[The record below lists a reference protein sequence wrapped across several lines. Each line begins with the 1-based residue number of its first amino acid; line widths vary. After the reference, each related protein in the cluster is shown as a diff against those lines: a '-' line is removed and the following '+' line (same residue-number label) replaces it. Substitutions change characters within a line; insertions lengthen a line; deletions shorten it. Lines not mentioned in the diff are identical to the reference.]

1 MEVSSRRH
9 TASARLACIG
19 LIAAIACALLVATGA
34 QAATVTIGS
43 PLAGSFF
50 PSTFSTTGTVVNS
63 ALPEAGA
70 NLTSPVTGTIVRWRI
85 MDGSGGPYRLRVLTP
100 GSGTTYTGAAASDP
114 QTPSGPGIETF
125 AANMPIQAG
134 QTIGL
139 DNTSPTDG
147 IGNSSFGGAVSM
159 YWVPSLGLGE
169 TRASTGSSGNEL
181 SFNADVLV
189 PVPVIASI
197 SPASGSIAGG
207 TQVTIA
213 GHDFTGASAVKFGD
227 TPAAGYSVN
236 SDTQMTAT
244 APSSSVLGGVDVSV
258 TTPGGQTTAGPADRF
273 TYTACVVPKLKGKSL
288 KAARKALTKADCKL
302 GKVKGHK
309 SKTARV
315 KKQNPKPDTVLPP
328 GGKVNVKLGG

>member
-9 TASARLACIG
+9 TASARLACIV

-169 TRASTGSSGNEL
+169 TRASTGGSENEL
-181 SFNADVLV
+181 SFNADVEYSL
-189 PVPVIASI
+189 PIAPI
-197 SPASGSIAGG
+197 GPPAP
-207 TQVTIA
+207 
-213 GHDFTGASAVKFGD
+213 AV
-227 TPAAGYSVN
+227 N
-236 SDTQMTAT
+236 
-244 APSSSVLGGVDVSV
+244 
-258 TTPGGQTTAGPADRF
+258 
-273 TYTACVVPKLKGKSL
+273 CVVPKLKGKKL
-288 KAARKALTKADCKL
+288 KAARKALTKAECKL
-302 GKVKGHK
+302 GKIKGHK
-309 SKTARV
+309 GKAARV
-315 KKQNPKPDTVLPP
+315 KKQNPKPGTVLPP
-328 GGKVNVKLGG
+328 GAKVNVKLGG